1 MIVKAILDEDFNDYK
16 KPSLF
21 IAFPVCTLKCDRLN
35 NCKVCQNSTLLKE
48 PDIPVDIS
56 KLVKHYLKNNL
67 TEAIVCGGMDPLDSF
82 SDLHR
87 LIFTLRVFYGC
98 NDDVVI
104 YTGYNKEEV
113 QDKIKILQKF
123 PNIIVK
129 FGRYI
134 MNQQPHFDELLGVNL
149 ASDNQYAEKIS

>member
-35 NCKVCQNSTLLKE
+35 NCKVCQNSALLKE

-56 KLVKHYLKNNL
+56 KLVKRYLKNNL

-87 LIFTLRVFYGC
+87 FIFTLRVLYEC

-104 YTGYNKEEV
+104 YTGYDKAEI
-113 QDKIKILQKF
+113 QDKIEILQKF
-123 PNIIVK
+123 PNIILK
-129 FGRYI
+129 YGRYI
-134 MNQQPHFDELLGVNL
+134 MNQQPHYDDVLGVNL
-149 ASDNQYAEKIS
+149 ASNNQYAEKIS

>member
-67 TEAIVCGGMDPLDSF
+67 TEAIVSVRVSVSVSVSASVF
-82 SDLHR
+82 S
-87 LIFTLRVFYGC
+87 LRS
-98 NDDVVI
+98 
-104 YTGYNKEEV
+104 
-113 QDKIKILQKF
+113 
-123 PNIIVK
+123 
-129 FGRYI
+129 
-134 MNQQPHFDELLGVNL
+134 QP
-149 ASDNQYAEKIS
+149 SS